1 MAQEPVD
8 QKKLFIQTMLIA
20 MMLWLLLL
28 MGWSY
33 FTRAPVSD
41 KKPEQIV
48 AEIEKLRADKDYVEA
63 IRRCQE
69 LVNRFQGTEYG
80 ALGLLLEARIYYED
94 KKDSRE
100 AFNALRRLEEFYPH
114 TQVYRTQGRAL
125 QEKVEQEIDQHNRQF
140 LSYQIIHQLV
150 SLLGRS
156 DASYVLAILAIAVA
170 VRLLLL
176 PLSNRQFASMRK
188 MAQIAPKL
196 QELQAKYTGEELMRR
211 QMDLY
216 KRYGINPMSGC
227 LYALLPIP
235 FLIWVYN
242 MILLYQV
249 QFKQGHL
256 LWINPELGARFPGLI
271 GSHLAQFDAP
281 LMILYA
287 ISMYVSSRLMVTD
300 PSQAPMQ
307 KTMALVTT
315 AMLVIFS
322 WQFRF
327 PAAFILY
334 WMLTNILYTL
344 HYKLYMSHPAPALE
358 ALEPATR
365 ESTNNLVQDG
375 RKPRYQPPK
384 KRSKRK

>member
-1 MAQEPVD
+1 MAQEPID

-20 MMLWLLLL
+20 MVLWLLLL

-33 FTRAPVSD
+33 FARPPVSD
-41 KKPEQIV
+41 KKPEQLV
-48 AEIEKLRADKDYVEA
+48 AEVQKLRADKDYVEA

-69 LVNRFQGTEYG
+69 LTSRFQGTEYG

-94 KKDSRE
+94 KKDSHE
-100 AFNALRRLEEFYPH
+100 AFNALRRLEEFYAH
-114 TQVYRTQGRAL
+114 TQVYRTEGRAL
-125 QEKVEQEIDQHNRQF
+125 QQRVEQEIDTRNRQF
-140 LSYQIIHQLV
+140 LSYQIIHRMV
-150 SLLGRS
+150 SLFGRS
-156 DASYVLAILAIAVA
+156 DASYVLAILAIAVV
-170 VRLLLL
+170 VRLILL
-176 PLSNRQFASMRK
+176 PLSNKQFASMRK
-188 MAQIAPKL
+188 MAQLAPKL
-196 QELQAKYTGEELMRR
+196 QELQSKYAGEELMRR

-249 QFKQGHL
+249 QFKQGHF
-256 LWINPELGARFPGLI
+256 LWINPEMGTRFPGLI

-300 PSQAPMQ
+300 PSQAQMQ
-307 KTMALVTT
+307 KTMALMTT

-344 HYKLYMSHPAPALE
+344 HYKLYMRRPAPV
-358 ALEPATR
+358 LEPVEPIR
-365 ESTNNLVQDG
+365 ESTNHLIRDG

>member
-1 MAQEPVD
+1 MAQEPID
-8 QKKLFIQTMLIA
+8 QKKLFVQTMLIA
-20 MMLWLLLL
+20 MVIWLLLL

-33 FTRAPVSD
+33 FARPPVSD
-41 KKPEQIV
+41 KPPEQLV

-63 IRRCQE
+63 MRRCHE
-69 LVNRFQGTEYG
+69 LSSRFQGTEYA

-94 KKDSRE
+94 KKDAHQ

-114 TQVYRTQGRAL
+114 TQVYRTQGRTL
-125 QEKVEQEIDQHNRQF
+125 QEKVEKEIDQYNRQF
-140 LSYQIIHQLV
+140 ISYQIIQAMVQLF
-150 SLLGRS
+150 GRS
-156 DASYVLAILAIAVA
+156 DASYVLAIVAIAVL
-170 VRLLLL
+170 VRLILL
-176 PLSNRQFASMRK
+176 PLSNKQFASMRK
-188 MAQIAPKL
+188 MMQLAPRL
-196 QELQAKYTGEELMRR
+196 QELQAKYAGEELMRR
-211 QMDLY
+211 QMEMY
-216 KRYGINPMSGC
+216 RRYGVNPMSGC

-249 QFKQGHL
+249 QFKHGHF
-256 LWINPELGARFPGLI
+256 LWINPEMGTRFPGLI

-287 ISMYVSSRLMVTD
+287 ISMYISSRLTITD
-300 PSQAPMQ
+300 PSQEQMQ
-307 KTMALVTT
+307 KTMAIMTT

-344 HYKLYMSHPAPALE
+344 HYKLYLSRPAPP
-358 ALEPATR
+358 LEPLDAPS
-365 ESTNNLVQDG
+365 EPTNHLAHDG

>member
-1 MAQEPVD
+1 MAQEPID
-8 QKKLFIQTMLIA
+8 QKKLFVQTMLIA
-20 MMLWLLLL
+20 MVIWLLLL

-33 FTRAPVSD
+33 FARPPVSD
-41 KKPEQIV
+41 KPPEQIV
-48 AEIEKLRADKDYVEA
+48 AEIEKLRADKDYAEA
-63 IRRCQE
+63 VRRCQE
-69 LVNRFQGTEYG
+69 LSSRFQGTEYA

-94 KKDSRE
+94 KKDAHQ
-100 AFNALRRLEEFYPH
+100 AFNVLRRLEEFYPH
-114 TQVYRTQGRAL
+114 TQIYRTQGRAL
-125 QEKVEQEIDQHNRQF
+125 QQKVEVEIDQHNRQF
-140 LSYQIIHQLV
+140 PSYQIIHAMVQLF
-150 SLLGRS
+150 GRS
-156 DASYVLAILAIAVA
+156 DASYVLAIVVIAVL
-170 VRLLLL
+170 VRLILF
-176 PLSNRQFASMRK
+176 PLSNKQFASMRK
-188 MAQIAPKL
+188 MAQIAPRL
-196 QELQAKYTGEELMRR
+196 QELQAKYAGEELMRR
-211 QMDLY
+211 QMELY

-249 QFKQGHL
+249 QFKHGHF
-256 LWINPELGARFPGLI
+256 LWINPEMGTRFPGLI

-287 ISMYVSSRLMVTD
+287 ISMYISSRLTITD
-300 PSQAPMQ
+300 PSQAQMQ
-307 KTMALVTT
+307 KTIAIMTT

-344 HYKLYMSHPAPALE
+344 HYKLYLSRPAPS
-358 ALEPATR
+358 LEPLNMPSEPTDH
-365 ESTNNLVQDG
+365 LVRDG

-384 KRSKRK
+384 KRSKRR